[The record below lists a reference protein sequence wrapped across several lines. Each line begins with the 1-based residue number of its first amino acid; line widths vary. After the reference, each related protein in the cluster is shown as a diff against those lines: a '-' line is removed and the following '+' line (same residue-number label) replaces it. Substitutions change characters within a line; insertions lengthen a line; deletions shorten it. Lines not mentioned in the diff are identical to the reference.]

1 MKTVKQSFTLVEI
14 LVVIVI
20 IGILSSFIFF
30 TINDSVEKASI
41 AKSKM
46 FSESIRNNLL
56 LNLVSEWK
64 LDGNTNDSW
73 GSNNG
78 TWHGSGGTIASEA
91 SAYLSESECISG
103 QCMKFDG
110 VDDYIVINNANLPI
124 NNTSYNI
131 SFWVNSYI
139 FGYPSSACGNKNAF
153 LVQWGYIPS
162 STGGVVVSLDSPS
175 TSSGNLSV
183 NGQLPYDDPNRWDTF
198 YNIFKSLETWYY
210 ISINYDI
217 NTKKIHIFINGTGPY
232 PGKHS
237 YLEIDADYY
246 PLDDSSSDLLY
257 LGGSPS
263 NKSCGFGFLNG
274 KFDETQI
281 YNAAI
286 SETAIKQNYLSG
298 LNNLYAKGLITELE
312 YNSKL
317 SEL

>member
-73 GSNNG
+73 GNSDGAMNNFS
-78 TWHGSGGTIASEA
+78 TTPWKT
-91 SAYLSESECISG
+91 ESECVSG
-103 QCMKFDG
+103 TCLNFDG
-110 VDDYIVINNANLPI
+110 SNDYVSIPISSSFNYGTGDFTWSIWIHPDDFEEYWH
-124 NNTSYNI
+124 TFS
-131 SFWVNSYI
+131 VNGDQYE
-139 FGYPSSACGNKNAF
+139 GAF
-153 LVQWGYIPS
+153 KVSS
-162 STGGVVVSLDSPS
+162 STGIIYFHCSSFSTWGQTPNAVVKQSKWNYMVLVRKNNVAYIYLDGKLYNEVPGFNNNFSAHALIL
-175 TSSGNLSV
+175 GN
-183 NGQLPYDDPNRWDTF
+183 GHEGEF
-198 YNIFKSLETWYY
+198 
-210 ISINYDI
+210 
-217 NTKKIHIFINGTGPY
+217 
-232 PGKHS
+232 
-237 YLEIDADYY
+237 
-246 PLDDSSSDLLY
+246 SDGLM
-257 LGGSPS
+257 
-263 NKSCGFGFLNG
+263 
-274 KFDETQI
+274 DEAQI
-281 YNAAI
+281 YNAAV